1 MPKYFDIHSHL
12 DYKDYEPD
20 FSLIIDRMNENNVG
34 TITIGTDLES
44 CKKAVALSEK
54 HENIW
59 ACIGIHP
66 ADNHVEE
73 WNEEEFEKLVQN
85 PKVVAIG
92 ECGLDFFRLPE
103 KAEIEKKRQQELFEK
118 QIQFAIKHD
127 KTLMIHCRDVKNSN
141 LVYDETYNILK
152 KYKIESPALRIHLHF
167 FAGDLEIAKK
177 FLELDAS
184 FSFTGVIT
192 FANQYDE
199 VIKFLPIEKIM
210 SETDAPFVSPVP
222 YRGKRN
228 EPAYVV
234 EVVKKLAELRG
245 IDFEEM
251 ALILR
256 QNAIKTFNLKV

>member
-20 FSLIIDRMNENNVG
+20 FDLIIDRMNENDVG

-44 CKKAVALSEK
+44 AKKAVALSEK
-54 HENIW
+54 YENIW

-73 WNEEEFEKLVQN
+73 WNEVEFEKLVQN

-103 KAEIEKKRQQELFEK
+103 KAEIEKIRQQELFEK

-127 KTLMIHCRDVKNSN
+127 KTLMIHSRDVKDSN
-141 LVYDETYNILK
+141 LVYEETYKTLK

-167 FAGDLEIAKK
+167 FAGDLEVAKK
-177 FLELDAS
+177 FLELDAT

-192 FANQYDE
+192 FAKQYDE
-199 VIKFLPIEKIM
+199 VIRFLPIEKIM
-210 SETDAPFVSPVP
+210 SETDAPFVAPVP

-228 EPAYVV
+228 EPAFVI
-234 EVVKKLAELRG
+234 EVIKKIAELRELS
-245 IDFEEM
+245 FEETTE
-251 ALILR
+251 ILS
-256 QNAIKTFNLKV
+256 QNAIKTFKIKP